1 MPAAEQSAPASK
13 EEKKRWEAT
22 DWGDDVDDEDEIPDS
37 VQAEAV
43 NITERQRW
51 IDQHIG
57 RDRSQDQGLDYG
69 IDL

>member
-22 DWGDDVDDEDEIPDS
+22 DWGDDVDEDEIPDS